1 MKKNKK
7 KYVKPRHGHRT
18 YICADCGAKLGFVFA
33 RSTDVIVGEITD
45 ADLVVFCLTCKL
57 GVHLPGV

>member
-1 MKKNKK
+1 MKKAKK
-7 KYVKPRHGHRT
+7 KYVKPTHMHRT
-18 YICADCGAKLGFVFA
+18 CVCAECGTKLGFVFA
-33 RSTDVIVGEITD
+33 RGTDVVMGGTTD